1 MASLKITGIT
11 ETKKALAQFENQLKK
26 QLRAKKKAVTIDI
39 ASGIKIDFV
48 IEQKKGFDELAKT
61 LGRKIKN
68 IHKKAMLAVANDLE
82 QALNASM
89 NSAVW
94 DWNGDSRDIVDTG
107 ELRDSLSLI
116 LDSDSDI
123 HILYNED
130 YAAIVHYG
138 GYFNPYGNPNVSLY
152 YPGRPWVDSVLFG
165 GGPVPQFDVEERY
178 AIHFSELISK
188 VKV

>member
-1 MASLKITGIT
+1 MAGLKITGIT
-11 ETKKALAQFENQLKK
+11 ETKKALTEFENQLKK
-26 QLRAKKKAVTIDI
+26 QLKAKKKTIAIDI

-48 IEQKKGFDELAKT
+48 IEQKESFAELAKT

-82 QALNASM
+82 DALNSSM

-94 DWNGDSRDIVDTG
+94 DWNGDTRDIVDTG
-107 ELRDSLSLI
+107 QLRDSLNLV
-116 LDSDSDI
+116 LDSDGDI
-123 HILYNED
+123 HILYNQD

-138 GYFNPYGNPNVSLY
+138 GYFNPYGNPKVSLY

-165 GGPVPQFDVEERY
+165 GGPVSQFNIEESY
-178 AIHFSELISK
+178 AIHFSKLIASLK
-188 VKV
+188 V